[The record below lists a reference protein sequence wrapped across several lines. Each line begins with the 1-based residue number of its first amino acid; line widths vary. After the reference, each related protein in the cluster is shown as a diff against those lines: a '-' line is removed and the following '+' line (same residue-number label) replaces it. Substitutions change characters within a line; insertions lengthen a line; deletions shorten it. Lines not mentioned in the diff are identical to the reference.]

1 MDQMSLVE
9 KPLFS
14 ARLTPH
20 RSLSHANFR
29 LLLLI
34 FSGAAFVTA
43 LPFIFL
49 GAWPV
54 MGFMGL
60 DVVLFYVAFRANYR
74 DARAYEDVSVTPLEL
89 HLAKVSAK
97 GARADYHFNPLWVRL
112 EKEEDEE
119 FGLQKLAVASR
130 GSSVEVA
137 RYLDPDRKAVFA
149 RDLSQ
154 ALAEARRGPRYDHE

>member
-1 MDQMSLVE
+1 MDQNDQANVT
-9 KPLFS
+9 LFA

-20 RSLSHANFR
+20 RSLPLAHFR

-34 FSGAAFVTA
+34 FSGAALLTS

-60 DVVLFYVAFRANYR
+60 DVVLFYLAFRANYR
-74 DARAYEDVSVTPLEL
+74 DARAYEDVRVTPLDL
-89 HLAKVSAK
+89 HLAKVGAH
-97 GARADYHFNPLWVRL
+97 GARTDYHFNPLWVRL
-112 EKEEDEE
+112 EREEDEE

-130 GSSVEVA
+130 GARVEVA
-137 RYLDPDRKAVFA
+137 RHLDPERKADFA

-154 ALAEARRGPRYDHE
+154 ALADARRGPRYQ

>member
-1 MDQMSLVE
+1 MSLVE

-34 FSGAAFVTA
+34 FSGAALVTS

-89 HLAKVSAK
+89 HLAKNQ
-97 GARADYHFNPLWVRL
+97 GQPERRRRPLQSLRQKACH
-112 EKEEDEE
+112 EKS
-119 FGLQKLAVASR
+119 K
-130 GSSVEVA
+130 
-137 RYLDPDRKAVFA
+137 
-149 RDLSQ
+149 
-154 ALAEARRGPRYDHE
+154 

>member
-1 MDQMSLVE
+1 MDQTAAPDMT
-9 KPLFS
+9 LFS
-14 ARLTPH
+14 ARITPH

-29 LLLLI
+29 LLLMV
-34 FSGAAFVTA
+34 FAGAAFFTA
-43 LPFIFL
+43 LPFVFL

-60 DVVLFYVAFRANYR
+60 DVVLFYWAFRVNYR

-89 HLAKVSAK
+89 HLSKVSAK
-97 GARADYHFNPLWVRL
+97 GARADYSFNPLWVRL

-130 GSSVEVA
+130 GARVEVA
-137 RYLDPDRKAVFA
+137 RDLDPDRKAIFA
-149 RDLSQ
+149 RDLSS
-154 ALAEARRGPRYDHE
+154 ALAEARRGPRYQ